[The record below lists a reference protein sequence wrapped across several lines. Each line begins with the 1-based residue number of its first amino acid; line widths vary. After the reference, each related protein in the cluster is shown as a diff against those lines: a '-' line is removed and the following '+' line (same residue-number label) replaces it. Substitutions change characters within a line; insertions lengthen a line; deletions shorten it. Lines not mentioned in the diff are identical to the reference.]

1 MKYIVKDLSWDCI
14 QRLGLPVMQ
23 DLGEA
28 LPILKMVLCPIQLLI
43 TKGHLGIPVNIV
55 LKSRMPF
62 KWHNGELII

>member
-23 DLGEA
+23 DLGVA
-28 LPILKMVLCPIQLLI
+28 LLILKTALCRIQSLI
-43 TKGHLGIPVNIV
+43 TKGHLGISENIV
-55 LKSRMPF
+55 LKSKMPF